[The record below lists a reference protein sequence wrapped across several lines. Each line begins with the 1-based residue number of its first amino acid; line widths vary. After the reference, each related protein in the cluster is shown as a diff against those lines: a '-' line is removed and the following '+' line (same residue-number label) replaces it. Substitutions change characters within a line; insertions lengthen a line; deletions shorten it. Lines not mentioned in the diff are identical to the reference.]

1 MFNVNNDWQ
10 PIFDNYDHTRK
21 QKLQQALLQEYNSFT
36 IYPEQKNMLRAF
48 NLTSFNDT
56 KVVILGQDPYPTEG
70 NADGLAFSYN
80 GTNLPKSLRNIF
92 NELQSD
98 LEIVNTNGNLTNWA
112 EQGVLLLNCSL
123 TCRANKP
130 NSHKD
135 LGWHHFTD
143 YLISSLNDKQTP
155 VIFLLWG
162 NNAISKKSLISSH
175 HHILETSHPSPLSVY
190 RGFNGCQ
197 HFSKTNTLL
206 KQSSQTPIDWHTY

>member
-1 MFNVNNDWQ
+1 MFTISNDWQ
-10 PIFDNYDHTRK
+10 PILDNYDQVRK
-21 QKLQQALLQEYNSFT
+21 QQLQQAVLQEYSTFT
-36 IYPEQKNMLRAF
+36 VYPPQKNILRALS
-48 NLTSFNDT
+48 LTSFSNT

-98 LEIVNTNGNLTNWA
+98 LGIINTNGNLTSWA

-123 TCRANKP
+123 TCRKGEP
-130 NSHKD
+130 NSHKH

-143 YLISSLNDKQTP
+143 YLISSLNDKPTP

-162 NNAISKKSLISSH
+162 NNAISKKKLISNH

-190 RGFNGCQ
+190 RGFNGCR
-197 HFSKTNTLL
+197 HFSNTNELL
-206 KQSSQTPIDWHTY
+206 QQSSQQPIDWHTR